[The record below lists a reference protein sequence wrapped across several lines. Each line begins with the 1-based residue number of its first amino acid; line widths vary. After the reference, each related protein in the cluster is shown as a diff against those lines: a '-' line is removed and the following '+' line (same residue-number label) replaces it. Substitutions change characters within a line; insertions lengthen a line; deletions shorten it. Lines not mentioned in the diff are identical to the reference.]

1 MKKILSILL
10 ASIMIFTGCTNS
22 NENTTNET
30 QTSQGNS
37 ESTLKEKYVVGLD
50 DTFAP
55 MGFRDD
61 KGELVGFDIDLSK
74 ACAEEM
80 GIQLDY
86 QPIDWTVKEQEL
98 ETGNID
104 FIWNG
109 FSITPEREE
118 QLLMSDSY
126 MENKQLIITM
136 ADSDVNSKADLSGKT
151 ITVQGESSALEA
163 VKKDQD
169 FIDSLAS
176 EPVEYATNLECFKD
190 VEAKRS
196 DAIVVDEVLARYY
209 MQQNG
214 SEKYKVLEDNFGE
227 EVFAVGMRKDDID
240 LKEALDNALKSL
252 KENGKYDEIYNKWFD

>member
-1 MKKILSILL
+1 MKKILTILL
-10 ASIMIFTGCTNS
+10 ASIIIFTGCTNS
-22 NENTTNET
+22 NENNITEQHNNE
-30 QTSQGNS
+30 GNS
-37 ESTLKEKYVVGLD
+37 NIHLKEKYVIGLD

-80 GIQLDY
+80 GIELDY

-136 ADSDVNSKADLSGKT
+136 ADSEVNSKADLSGKT

-169 FIDSLAS
+169 FIDSLAT

-209 MQQNG
+209 MHQNG

-227 EVFAVGMRKDDID
+227 EVFAVGMRKDDKE
-240 LKEALDNALKSL
+240 LKEALDNALRNL
-252 KENGKYDEIYNKWFD
+252 KENGKYDEIYSKWFN